1 MGHEEIIWEHFGLMG
16 NADYTENVVQK
27 IAHYAAS
34 GYTLGKNLI
43 ATFESG
49 TTPLSIKQVQ
59 SNIKTLLK

>member
-1 MGHEEIIWEHFGLMG
+1 MG

-27 IAHYAAS
+27 IAHYASS

-43 ATFESG
+43 ATFESD